1 MIELSLVL
9 EDSDKEFQMHGF
21 FKKGED
27 LHVFITF
34 KSWYFYLKKP
44 WKLFLFLEMCW
55 LIKLS
60 DIGYSHIL
68 VEWWHQKIKTIFE
81 KIFIIVYHRPVN
93 TKFLLCKSTL
103 SKGWIIKRSYYPHV
117 NIVSFSPIKSSIEWA
132 PEKELIHW
140 YQVPINSQRVF
151 CLLLIKLPMASKLS
165 EVWLTEPKLTKLLWK
180 KETLFP
186 THSQLLHF
194 TLDNN

>member
-1 MIELSLVL
+1 MIFLP
-9 EDSDKEFQMHGF
+9 
-21 FKKGED
+21 KKA
-27 LHVFITF
+27 LKIVFIF
-34 KSWYFYLKKP
+34 GNGL
-44 WKLFLFLEMCW
+44 LCW

-68 VEWWHQKIKTIFE
+68 VRVVAPKNKQSLE

-132 PEKELIHW
+132 TEKELIHW

-151 CLLLIKLPMASKLS
+151 WLPLIKLPMASKLS

-180 KETLFP
+180 RETRFP